1 MKKLLK
7 PLGRITLIILI
18 SWVIYGIVKLFQG
31 EGDVIDVIGP
41 ICILIFFYVF
51 PSKLFNQNSKLSSI
65 KDILMFFLVLTI
77 LSLIATI
84 IIAFS

>member
-18 SWVIYGIVKLFQG
+18 SWVIYGIVKLLQG

-41 ICILIFFYVF
+41 ICIIIFFYFNVF
-51 PSKLFNQNSKLSSI
+51 IYIIYNKTFKKECNITFSI
-65 KDILMFFLVLTI
+65 IF
-77 LSLIATI
+77 SLWKN
-84 IIAFS
+84 

>member
-51 PSKLFNQNSKLSSI
+51 PKNYLTKTLNHSNI
-65 KDILMFFLVLTI
+65 KFF
-77 LSLIATI
+77 
-84 IIAFS
+84 

>member
-18 SWVIYGIVKLFQG
+18 SWVIYGIVKLLQG

-41 ICILIFFYVF
+41 ICVIIFFYVF
-51 PSKLFNQNSKLSSI
+51 PTKLFNQNSKP
-65 KDILMFFLVLTI
+65 
-77 LSLIATI
+77 
-84 IIAFS
+84 

>member
-18 SWVIYGIVKLFQG
+18 SWVIYGIVKLLQG

-41 ICILIFFYVF
+41 ICIIIFFYVF
-51 PSKLFNQNSKLSSI
+51 PTKLFNQNSKPYAYL
-65 KDILMFFLVLTI
+65 LFLIQQL
-77 LSLIATI
+77 LI
-84 IIAFS
+84 FVSRLN

>member
-18 SWVIYGIVKLFQG
+18 SWVIYGIVKLLQG

-51 PSKLFNQNSKLSSI
+51 PTKLFNQNSKP
-65 KDILMFFLVLTI
+65 
-77 LSLIATI
+77 
-84 IIAFS
+84 